1 MHGAKGVP
9 MPRETSGIIEWIAWG
24 SFLVNGAL
32 HAKTD
37 AGKIGA
43 GKDIR
48 VIAGEVSAW
57 KERKGH
63 LLTPEMI
70 TGVYGQDIE
79 VLVIGIGAHGMI
91 ECPAD
96 VEAAIHAEGIGELI
110 LAPTPEACE
119 RYNALVAAGR
129 RAALLA
135 HGTC

>member
-1 MHGAKGVP
+1 MMK
-9 MPRETSGIIEWIAWG
+9 SGTGLVEWVAWG
-24 SFLVNGAL
+24 TFRVNGEE
-32 HAKTD
+32 HGKTEL
-37 AGKIGA
+37 GKVGV

-48 VIAGEVSAW
+48 VVGGKVSAW
-57 KERKGH
+57 NERKGH

-70 TGVYGQDIE
+70 TGVHGQRIE

-91 ECPAD
+91 DCPAE